1 MVEAK
6 YTILYSNWLVANPE
20 LSPLTNYGEL
30 LLSYMSESLFSSDMA
45 SDMIDMLASVYRYY
59 ECGTEDKDEM
69 LQFMKDTFDEYKDYY
84 YELITNYKK
93 AYDYA
98 LNNKRVITKS
108 DKLNI
113 EGNTQIS
120 NEQDASNTRYDL
132 PNKVVPSSN
141 WRSTP
146 SDITDTK
153 DSSLNNK
160 DYTNETTRDSTTT
173 TEFNNEFIDLKNKY
187 INQIRNLYR
196 EFAMKFKDCFYQV
209 Y

>member
-6 YTILYSNWLVANPE
+6 YTMLYNNWLSQQAFVG
-20 LSPLTNYGEL
+20 TYGSTLKGYITGKNKENIDTD
-30 LLSYMSESLFSSDMA
+30 SLYN
-45 SDMIDMLASVYRYY
+45 MLFAVYSWY
-59 ECGTEDKDEM
+59 EIGDEDKITM
-69 LQFMKDTFDEYKDYY
+69 LIYMENVIDEYIDYY
-84 YELITNYKK
+84 DELIGNYKK
-93 AYDYA
+93 EYDYA

-108 DKLNI
+108 DKFNI
-113 EGNTQIS
+113 EGNTQIT
-120 NEQDASNTRYDL
+120 NEQDGSNTRYDL
-132 PNKVVPSSN
+132 PNKVVPTSN

-146 SDITDTK
+146 SDITDNK
-153 DSSLNNK
+153 DTSVNNK

>member
-6 YTILYSNWLVANPE
+6 YTMLFNKWLISNPE
-20 LSPLTNYGEL
+20 LLPLSNYGEL
-30 LLSYMSESLFSSDMA
+30 LLSYMSSSSFTSDMA

-59 ECGTEDKDEM
+59 ECGTDDNDEM

-93 AYDYA
+93 EYNYA

-108 DKLNI
+108 DKFNI
-113 EGNTQIS
+113 EGNTQIT
-120 NEQDASNTRYDL
+120 NEQNGSNTRYDL
-132 PNKVVPSSN
+132 PNKVVPTSN

-187 INQIRNLYR
+187 MNQIRNVYR

>member
-6 YTILYSNWLVANPE
+6 YTMLYRNWLVANPE

-30 LLSYMSESLFSSDMA
+30 LLSYMSESLFTSDMA
-45 SDMIDMLASVYRYY
+45 SDMVNMLASVYRYY
-59 ECGTEDKDEM
+59 ECGTDDYDEM

-93 AYDYA
+93 EYDYA

-108 DKLNI
+108 DKLNM
-113 EGNTQIS
+113 EGNTQVS
-120 NEQDASNTRYDL
+120 NEQDGSNIRYDL
-132 PNKVVPSSN
+132 PNKVVAESN

-146 SDITDTK
+146 SDITDSK
-153 DSSLNNK
+153 DSSVNNK

-173 TEFNNEFIDLKNKY
+173 TDFNNEFIDLKNKY

>member
-6 YTILYSNWLVANPE
+6 YTMLYKNWLVANPE

-30 LLSYMSESLFSSDMA
+30 LLSYMSSSSFTSDMA

-59 ECGTEDKDEM
+59 ECGTDDNDEM

-93 AYDYA
+93 EYDYA
-98 LNNKRVITKS
+98 LNNKRVITKR
-108 DKLNI
+108 DELNI
-113 EGNTQIS
+113 NGNTLIS
-120 NEQDASNTRYDL
+120 NEQDGSNTRYDL

-146 SDITDTK
+146 SDITDNK
-153 DSSLNNK
+153 DSSVNNK